1 MLTQASQR
9 LAQASQ
15 RLAQAS
21 LRLAQASLR
30 LAQASLSLAQAS
42 LSLAQ
47 ASLRPAQAS
56 QSEPEDQVL
65 VLGPAQRFDWATPML
80 AWSLR
85 HWSMPLKEL
94 ALAFQRMART
104 S

>member
-1 MLTQASQR
+1 MTQTSRR
-9 LAQASQ
+9 LAQASRRLARIFERLAQATQ

-21 LRLAQASLR
+21 LRLAQASV
-30 LAQASLSLAQAS
+30 
-42 LSLAQ
+42 SLAQ